1 MAYSRLHFLGLL
13 LGVFLLAACGN
24 AASQATSPSPGA
36 SATRSAAPTAAPAPA
51 AQAQP
56 TALAPQPSAAPDAL
70 ASIPESTTPEGYH
83 ILGRADAPVTLTM
96 YSDFL

>member
-1 MAYSRLHFLGLL
+1 MAYSRRHSLGLL

-36 SATRSAAPTAAPAPA
+36 SATRPVPSTAVPATAAQPL
-51 AQAQP
+51 P

-70 ASIPESTTPEGYH
+70 AGIPESTTPEGYH
-83 ILGRADAPVTLTM
+83 ILGRPDAPVTLTM